1 LYVAGPSPV
10 FALFNSPACLAP
22 FSRSSYTNYARLV
35 MFSFGFQKA
44 FQRGFE
50 PDDEVFFTK
59 VSNLFE
65 HTESVKINDDWAFS
79 KSLESAKTVVTVLVD
94 HLVPTGYIRFAPDGA

>member
-1 LYVAGPSPV
+1 V
-10 FALFNSPACLAP
+10 FALSDPPARFAP
-22 FSRSSYTNYARLV
+22 FLRCSYTNYARLV

-59 VSNLFE
+59 VSNLFG
-65 HTESVKINDDWAFS
+65 HAVSAKIDCNRAFS

-94 HLVPTGYIRFAPDGA
+94 SLVPTGYIRFAPDGA